1 MTLMEAR
8 EAEGQRVTYA
18 PTGGPV
24 EHGTITGFST
34 AVYIFVRYDG
44 DRNSKATDPGLLE
57 LEN

>member
-1 MTLMEAR
+1 MEAR

-44 DRNSKATDPGLLE
+44 DRNSKATDPALLE
-57 LEN
+57 LEGS